1 MTEIKFDIS
10 NIKPLLDALNQ
21 LSPDAELTLTN
32 GVTPIA
38 RVNLIQTASLS
49 LSERVP
55 DLRPPIWLSDDFDD
69 LLPDHYWKTREA

>member
-1 MTEIKFDIS
+1 MTEIKFDVS
-10 NIKPLLDALNQ
+10 NIQTLLDTLNQ

-32 GVTPIA
+32 GATPIA
-38 RVNLIQTASLS
+38 RVTLIAPPAHT

-55 DLRPPIWLSDDFDD
+55 DLRPHVWLSDDFDD